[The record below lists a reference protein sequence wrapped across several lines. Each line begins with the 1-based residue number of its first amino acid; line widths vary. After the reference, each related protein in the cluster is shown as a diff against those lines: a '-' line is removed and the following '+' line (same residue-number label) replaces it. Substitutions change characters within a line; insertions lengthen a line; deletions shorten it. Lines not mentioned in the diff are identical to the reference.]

1 MSRTGSEKTRQRM
14 PLSINMIILSSFTAI
29 TAAAILL
36 IGMTL
41 YRQFADRARRMMME
55 STEQLTERASVTLED
70 KLFSMR
76 KLSDAMYYSVIKD
89 QDFADGN
96 VDEAMNLFYE
106 ANKDTLISFALF
118 TPGGNLVSAAPSAI
132 VKPDLDVTR
141 EPWFVNAQ
149 NQVENLHFSLP
160 HVQNLFDNPN
170 YRYYWVISLSRVTEL
185 TFNGVPRSGVL
196 LVDMKYSTI
205 TQMLDEINA
214 TNSTGQYMYLTDS
227 DGTIIY
233 HPKQMQISS
242 GLTQENNLAVPDYED
257 GITEETFNGESRV
270 VITDTIAYTGWR
282 LISVI
287 PASSF
292 SLTLSQMRYFVFLVI
307 TIMVLAVILVNRFVA
322 ERISRP
328 VTRLDEAIRETGE
341 HEAISDEAF
350 RNGSLEV
357 THLGQTLQEYQIRNN
372 QLMNDVVREQEEKR
386 RSELDAL
393 QSQINPHFLYNTL
406 DSIVWMIESGNSK
419 EAIQMITQLAN
430 IFRISLSK
438 GHTII
443 PLEDELRH
451 AENYMRIQNVR
462 FKNAFT
468 ARFDTDPALNRYST
482 VKLIIQPILENAI
495 YYGVKNMDE
504 DGMIIVR
511 DWVDEGVL
519 YISVEDN
526 GFGMP
531 KEVVDHLL
539 DEDRSHVRSKG
550 SGVGL
555 YNVHQRIRLRYGPQY
570 GLTIESEPDTG
581 TVVIIKLPAIPYSEE
596 MREVLERPE
605 GRGNAE

>member
-1 MSRTGSEKTRQRM
+1 M

-132 VKPDLDVTR
+132 VKSDLDVTR
-141 EPWFVNAQ
+141 ETWFVNAQ

-160 HVQNLFDNPN
+160 HVQNLFNDPN

-292 SLTLSQMRYFVFLVI
+292 SLTLSQMRYFVFFVI

-328 VTRLDEAIRETGE
+328 VTSLDEAIRETGE

>member
-1 MSRTGSEKTRQRM
+1 MSFK
-14 PLSINMIILSSFTAI
+14 
-29 TAAAILL
+29 
-36 IGMTL
+36 
-41 YRQFADRARRMMME
+41 
-55 STEQLTERASVTLED
+55 
-70 KLFSMR
+70 
-76 KLSDAMYYSVIKD
+76 
-89 QDFADGN
+89 
-96 VDEAMNLFYE
+96 
-106 ANKDTLISFALF
+106 
-118 TPGGNLVSAAPSAI
+118 
-132 VKPDLDVTR
+132 
-141 EPWFVNAQ
+141 
-149 NQVENLHFSLP
+149 
-160 HVQNLFDNPN
+160 
-170 YRYYWVISLSRVTEL
+170 
-185 TFNGVPRSGVL
+185 
-196 LVDMKYSTI
+196 
-205 TQMLDEINA
+205 
-214 TNSTGQYMYLTDS
+214 
-227 DGTIIY
+227 
-233 HPKQMQISS
+233 
-242 GLTQENNLAVPDYED
+242 
-257 GITEETFNGESRV
+257 
-270 VITDTIAYTGWR
+270 
-282 LISVI
+282 
-287 PASSF
+287 
-292 SLTLSQMRYFVFLVI
+292 
-307 TIMVLAVILVNRFVA
+307 
-322 ERISRP
+322 
-328 VTRLDEAIRETGE
+328 
-341 HEAISDEAF
+341 
-350 RNGSLEV
+350 
-357 THLGQTLQEYQIRNN
+357 
-372 QLMNDVVREQEEKR
+372 
-386 RSELDAL
+386 
-393 QSQINPHFLYNTL
+393 
-406 DSIVWMIESGNSK
+406 
-419 EAIQMITQLAN
+419 QMITQLAN

-482 VKLIIQPILENAI
+482 VKLIIQPVLENAI

>member
-1 MSRTGSEKTRQRM
+1 MSTGRPNHEQHR

-29 TAAAILL
+29 TAAAVLL
-36 IGMTL
+36 SGMTL

-55 STEQLTERASVTLED
+55 STQQLTERTSISLED
-70 KLFSMR
+70 ELLSMR
-76 KLSDAMYYSVIKD
+76 QLSDAMYYSVIKD
-89 QDFADGN
+89 LDFADA
-96 VDEAMNLFYE
+96 DADAQMNLFYE
-106 ANKDTLISFALF
+106 ANKDTLLSFALF
-118 TPGGNLVSAAPSAI
+118 TPGGNLVSSAPSAI
-132 VKPDLDVTR
+132 VKNGLDVTR
-141 EPWFVNAQ
+141 EAWFVSAQ
-149 NQVENLHFSLP
+149 SQVENLHFSLP
-160 HVQNLFDNPN
+160 HVQNLFDDPN
-170 YRYYWVISLSRVTEL
+170 YRYYWVISLSRVAEL
-185 TFNGVPRSGVL
+185 TVNGVPRSGVL
-196 LVDMKYSTI
+196 LVDMKYSTF
-205 TQMLDEINA
+205 TQMLDELNE

-233 HPKQMQISS
+233 HPKQMQINA
-242 GLTQENNLAVPDYED
+242 GLFEENNLAVPEYDD

-292 SLTLSQMRYFVFLVI
+292 SLTLTQMRTFVFLVL
-307 TIMVLAVILVNRFVA
+307 TIMVLAVIVVNRLVA
-322 ERISRP
+322 DRISRP
-328 VTRLDEAIRETGE
+328 VTNLDEAIRKAGE
-341 HEAISDEAF
+341 QDTIPDEAYQD
-350 RNGSLEV
+350 GSLEV
-357 THLGQTLQEYQIRNN
+357 SHLGRTLQEYQIRNR
-372 QLMNDVVREQEEKR
+372 QLMEDVVREQEEKR

-406 DSIVWMIESGNSK
+406 DSIVWMIESGSSK

-443 PLEDELRH
+443 PLVDELRH
-451 AENYMRIQNVR
+451 AENYMRIQKVR

-468 ARFDTDPALNRYST
+468 WRFDTDPKLNGYST

-511 DWVDEGVL
+511 DWIDDGDL
-519 YISVEDN
+519 YIAVEDN

-555 YNVHQRIRLRYGPQY
+555 YNVHQRIRLRFGPQY
-570 GLTIESEPDTG
+570 GLTVESEPDSG
-581 TVVIIKLPAIPYSEE
+581 TVVIMRMPAIPYSEE
-596 MREVLERPE
+596 MRQVLEGPD
-605 GRGNAE
+605 RGEDAG

>member
-1 MSRTGSEKTRQRM
+1 MSSGVTETKRQRE

-29 TAAAILL
+29 TAAAILI

-55 STEQLTERASVTLED
+55 STEQLTERASVSLED
-70 KLFSMR
+70 RLFSMR

-89 QDFADGN
+89 RDFAEDN
-96 VDEAMNLFYE
+96 VEEEMNLFYE
-106 ANKDTLISFALF
+106 ANKDSLVSFALF

-132 VKPDLDVTR
+132 VKPGLDVTR
-141 EPWFVNAQ
+141 EQWFVSAQ

-160 HVQNLFDNPN
+160 HVQNLFEDPN

-185 TFNGVPRSGVL
+185 TMNGVPRSGVL

-205 TQMLDEINA
+205 TQMLDDINA

-242 GLTQENNLAVPDYED
+242 GLFHENNTAVKDYED
-257 GITEETFNGESRV
+257 GITEEVFNGESRV
-270 VITDTIAYTGWR
+270 VITDTVAYTGWK

-292 SLTLSQMRYFVFLVI
+292 SLSLSQMRYFVFIVI
-307 TIMVLAVILVNRFVA
+307 GVMVLAVLLVNRLVA

-328 VTRLDEAIRETGE
+328 VTSLDEAIRDISE
-341 HEAISDEAF
+341 HEAIPDAAYED
-350 RNGSLEV
+350 GSLEV
-357 THLGQTLQEYQIRNN
+357 THLGRTLQEYQIRNN
-372 QLMNDVVREQEEKR
+372 QLMKDVVREQEEKR

-406 DSIVWMIESGNSK
+406 DSIVWMIEGGHNK

-451 AENYMRIQNVR
+451 AENYMRIQKVR
-462 FKNAFT
+462 FKNAFV
-468 ARFDTDPALNRYST
+468 AKFDTDPELNRYST

-511 DWVDEGVL
+511 DWIDDGDL

-539 DEDRSHVRSKG
+539 DEDREHVRSKG

-555 YNVHQRIRLRYGPQY
+555 YNVHQRIRLRYGEPY

-596 MREVLERPE
+596 TRQELERPE
-605 GRGNAE
+605 GREVKR

>member
-141 EPWFVNAQ
+141 ETWFVNAQ

-160 HVQNLFDNPN
+160 HVQNLFDDPN

-292 SLTLSQMRYFVFLVI
+292 SLTLSQMRYFVFFVI
-307 TIMVLAVILVNRFVA
+307 TIMVLAVILINRLVA

-328 VTRLDEAIRETGE
+328 VTSLDEAIRETGE

-605 GRGNAE
+605 GRGSAE

>member
-132 VKPDLDVTR
+132 VKSDLDVTR
-141 EPWFVNAQ
+141 ETWFVNAQ

-160 HVQNLFDNPN
+160 HVQNLFNDPN

-292 SLTLSQMRYFVFLVI
+292 SLTLSQMRYFVFFVI

-328 VTRLDEAIRETGE
+328 VTSLDEAIRETGE

>member
-1 MSRTGSEKTRQRM
+1 MSRPDNDKTRQRM

-89 QDFADGN
+89 QDFAEGN

-132 VKPDLDVTR
+132 VKQDLDVTR

-160 HVQNLFDNPN
+160 HVQNLFDDPN

-242 GLTQENNLAVPDYED
+242 GLSSENNLAVPDYED

-307 TIMVLAVILVNRFVA
+307 TIMVLAVILINRFVA

-328 VTRLDEAIRETGE
+328 VTSLDEAIRETGE

-393 QSQINPHFLYNTL
+393 QSQINPHLLYNTL